1 MLTYGDVLINQNI
14 HGDIFN
20 YGKLKKNILKL
31 KPEIIFHLT
40 AQSIMSDSY
49 KYPYKKLTNLIWS
62 INLMD
67 ICNEYEYLKSNFW

>member
-1 MLTYGDVLINQNI
+1 
-14 HGDIFN
+14 
-20 YGKLKKNILKL
+20 
-31 KPEIIFHLT
+31 
-40 AQSIMSDSY
+40 MSDSY